1 MIIVRIISMLSFQ
14 ERNHSI
20 SAEPSSVSRSNLECQ
35 DSLEEVFDT
44 SNEYSNLYTSQ
55 QIDEII
61 AEELAK
67 Q

>member
-1 MIIVRIISMLSFQ
+1 MIFTQ
-14 ERNHSI
+14 ERSDSI
-20 SAEPSSVSRSNLECQ
+20 SAEHCSASRTNLECQ
-35 DSLEEVFDT
+35 DSLEEVIDT